1 MVKWVSAALT
11 TRESPRGRVTATG
24 MRSPARC
31 LGKMGGDINDS
42 GPSKGTVMDFPQR
55 TPESL
60 TCSSRARAALYLGLV
75 FVNLTAFA
83 QAEDRY
89 AVDWDKTAVE
99 TMRHFETLLKIDTSN
114 PPGDE
119 TQAAEYLKKVLEAEG
134 IAVKLLALEPK
145 RANLVARLRGN
156 GSKRPI
162 LVMGHT
168 DVVGVQREKW
178 TVDPFG
184 AVHKDGYV
192 YGRGAL
198 DDKDNV
204 VACLMLMLSL
214 KRQGVKLDRD
224 VIFLAESG
232 EEGFADAGIRHVI
245 NKHWDEIDCEFAL
258 AEGGG
263 GLIKDGKPQLV
274 RLATTEKVGRGVRLV
289 AHGTS
294 GHGSIP
300 RPDNAIVRLASA
312 VAKLGA
318 WSAPM
323 GLNDTTATY
332 FERLAAVSPAAEA
345 ARYKDLFEPERRPAV
360 ERYFAQHDLLHNSMI
375 RTSISPTIIKGG
387 FRTNV
392 IPSEAEA
399 TLDIR
404 ALPDENEEKFVA
416 MMREV
421 IADPNVEII
430 KQGNWRPAAPA
441 SRLNTEMFRA
451 LERVSERIYPGAATL
466 PYLLTGATDMNPL
479 RAQGVQAYGVGPLGE
494 PGELSS
500 GRGAHGDDE
509 RVSEKALH
517 DFVRFQWHAVLE
529 VAASK

>member
-1 MVKWVSAALT
+1 MHSN
-11 TRESPRGRVTATG
+11 PTG
-24 MRSPARC
+24 QHR
-31 LGKMGGDINDS
+31 N
-42 GPSKGTVMDFPQR
+42 TR
-55 TPESL
+55 TPIQTSHARWFCGL
-60 TCSSRARAALYLGLV
+60 FFAFAVMASIARAD
-75 FVNLTAFA
+75 
-83 QAEDRY
+83 ERY
-89 AVDWDKTAVE
+89 PVEWDKVAAE
-99 TMRHFETLLKIDTSN
+99 TVKHFDALLKIDTSN
-114 PPGDE
+114 PPGNE
-119 TQAAEYLKKVLEAEG
+119 TKAADYLKQTLEADG
-134 IAVKLLALEPK
+134 ITVKILALEPE
-145 RANLVARLRGN
+145 RANLVARIRGN

-192 YGRGAL
+192 YGRGAV

-204 VACLMLMLSL
+204 VACLMLMLTL

-232 EEGFADAGIRHVI
+232 EEGFANAGIKHVI
-245 NKHWDEIDCEFAL
+245 DKHWDEIDCEFAL

-263 GLIKDGKPQLV
+263 GLIKNGKPHLV
-274 RLATTEKVGRGVRLV
+274 RLATTEKVGRSVRLV
-289 AHGTS
+289 ARGTS

-300 RPDNAIVRLASA
+300 RPDNAVVRLAAA

-318 WSAPM
+318 WQSPM

-332 FERLAAVSPAAEA
+332 FERLAAVSPGDEA
-345 ARYKDLFEPERRPAV
+345 ARYRDLFEPEKRSAV
-360 ERYFAQHDLLHNSMI
+360 EAYFALHDLLHNSMI
-375 RTSISPTIIKGG
+375 RTSISPTILKGG

-404 ALPDENEEKFVA
+404 ALPDQDEQQFVA
-416 MMREV
+416 MMRGV
-421 IADPNVEII
+421 IDDPNVEIV

-441 SRLNTEMFRA
+441 SRLNTEMFQA
-451 LERVSERIYPGAATL
+451 LERVSKNIYPEATVL

-479 RAQGVQAYGVGPLGE
+479 RARGVQAYGVGPLGE
-494 PGELSS
+494 PGELTS

-509 RVSEKALH
+509 RVSEKALS
-517 DFVRFQWHAVLE
+517 DFVRFQWYAVLE
-529 VAASK
+529 VAASR